1 MKWTRSSTVGIRQTA
16 AEIHVQFI
24 TIQLFLKKTS
34 FFFYIDPLLNL
45 VNQFWRVQIEKPIMV
60 FLNAPNQTWNNG
72 ITKWS
77 QLEWEMQYIKVTY
90 MNIFQKDLHCKLW
103 MLAWTVF
110 VSRKGCSTRQPQ
122 DVKQTASLNKHNLL
136 NKWYNNALW
145 RHAESFECVV
155 QIHINAVLFKKQ
167 VHAYIPKYAYTCWT
181 KRGRSI
187 SHLPLQLK

>member
-1 MKWTRSSTVGIRQTA
+1 MPVLTTVLNEMDTQQYCWNQTDGSRDPCSVYHNTV
-16 AEIHVQFI
+16 I
-24 TIQLFLKKTS
+24 LKKN
-34 FFFYIDPLLNL
+34 FFFFLHWS
-45 VNQFWRVQIEKPIMV
+45 FIEPGKSILEGTDWKTIMV

-77 QLEWEMQYIKVTY
+77 QLELEMQYIKVTY

-136 NKWYNNALW
+136 NRWYNNALW
-145 RHAESFECVV
+145 RHAE
-155 QIHINAVLFKKQ
+155 
-167 VHAYIPKYAYTCWT
+167 
-181 KRGRSI
+181 
-187 SHLPLQLK
+187 